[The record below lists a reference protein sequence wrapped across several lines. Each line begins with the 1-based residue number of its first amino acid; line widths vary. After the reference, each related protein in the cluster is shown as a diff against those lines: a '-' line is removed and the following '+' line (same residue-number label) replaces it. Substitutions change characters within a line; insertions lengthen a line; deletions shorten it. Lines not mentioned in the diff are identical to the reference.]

1 MYTFFITNSK
11 PTMFE
16 LYTERLRLLALDD
29 ALISCFI
36 QDTAEMD
43 RRLGLP
49 PVLMQLPEAFQAE
62 LKPAL
67 EEFCLPKIR
76 AFPEQYLWF
85 THWVI
90 IHREQQR
97 RIGGLGSSGPPNEA
111 GEIMIG
117 YYIDKPYARQGFA
130 TEAAMAFCQRLKNH
144 PDLELIIA
152 TTPIGHLASERVLQ
166 KCGFKWAESEE
177 EGLNRWELK
186 V

>member
-1 MYTFFITNSK
+1 
-11 PTMFE
+11 MFE
-16 LYTERLRLLALDD
+16 LYTERLRLLALDE

-97 RIGGLGSSGPPNEA
+97 RIGG
-111 GEIMIG
+111 
-117 YYIDKPYARQGFA
+117 
-130 TEAAMAFCQRLKNH
+130 
-144 PDLELIIA
+144 
-152 TTPIGHLASERVLQ
+152 
-166 KCGFKWAESEE
+166 
-177 EGLNRWELK
+177 
-186 V
+186 